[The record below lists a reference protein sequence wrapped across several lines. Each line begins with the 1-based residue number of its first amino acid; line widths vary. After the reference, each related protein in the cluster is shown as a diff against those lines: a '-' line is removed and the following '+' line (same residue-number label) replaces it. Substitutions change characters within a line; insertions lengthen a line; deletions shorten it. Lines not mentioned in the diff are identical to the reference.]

1 MRAVDF
7 AFTVLHVL
15 DAMHYA
21 YRYML
26 RVQFVHCTLAS
37 FMQRDIFF
45 QFAEQNVNA
54 INRYTKVLYFIVC
67 RLKKGRRDENAI
79 ESRYKRDK
87 IKHVSF

>member
-1 MRAVDF
+1 
-7 AFTVLHVL
+7 
-15 DAMHYA
+15 
-21 YRYML
+21 
-26 RVQFVHCTLAS
+26 
-37 FMQRDIFF
+37 MQRDIFF

-87 IKHVSF
+87 IKHVSFWLYQDKVLYSIIIYRD